1 MSLETRKTLVSA
13 LIGAVVGI
21 LGTGFLSML
30 LVGSQLHA
38 LENNLGDRIASL
50 GSRVASL
57 ETAVQ
62 YIRADDNL
70 NRR

>member
-1 MSLETRKTLVSA
+1 MSETRKAVTSA
-13 LIGAVVGI
+13 LIGAVIGI

-30 LVGSQLHA
+30 MVGSQLHA
-38 LENNLGDRIASL
+38 MESNLGDRIAAL